1 MIPMASG
8 LRNDRGSVIVIALV
22 LILAMTI
29 LGLALFDLAQIEGQL
44 ASTSQA
50 DARALYVAQA
60 GLERGIRELRTG
72 FLQDAYA
79 SASWADAT
87 NGPTCTPSA
96 CDAAQY
102 RLMNIASTAVP
113 PTGTDPGG
121 TYAVEMKLVLVA
133 EANNPISQG
142 AGFTYPY
149 GQECIPDTGTPTVC
163 ANLVF
168 LRSTGTANGP
178 PGFNGTAM
186 VQTLV
191 KATPTSPFAAAL
203 TAAGTTG
210 APNPAI
216 DGRFRVAGTVQALGT
231 GTSNPIVHFQGG
243 PGDGIRNNYQTLD
256 GTYELDRILRRQLVC
271 PPQTNCAG
279 GANLVESLGAEL
291 RVYGNVTAT
300 QVQVSNNTDAGTNAN
315 TAAYGQATNTRV
327 GKGRID
333 GVYVADGCLLPCTG
347 GVFVL
352 GAGANIWVDYN
363 NYTKPYPDRPPKL
376 PLWYV
381 GGNNYPAL
389 DNPSS
394 INGTAYASYS
404 SNFMDPS
411 AGGRAARLDNQ
422 RVNGGV
428 CPNNT
433 ALTFWECSA
442 GLDPANVILFPLDPS
457 TWPPTL
463 GTLFAQ
469 VNGFSGDGTG
479 CGPTGGS
486 FTNCSPPF
494 RHSFTFTDKT
504 GAVRN
509 AEICW
514 KRTTM
519 TNDPAN
525 RDAGVNGPNLP
536 SQVVLAQRPLTLE
549 FGIPDCTAPNPPS
562 DPILIYF
569 PSSIWI
575 SRGSP
580 GLFIYT
586 YRGSA
591 IIMQANQPL
600 NFEETL
606 ISYCVR
612 STAAPG
618 TECAAGQLFAE
629 DHLMVFLTAGL
640 VDIGI
645 ANNNVN
651 TVMAY
656 VWTDQFM
663 RIQRDT
669 RIIGS
674 LRGNHLCFQNAN
686 LAPCTTPGGGS
697 TPNVLQATA
706 WDLRKIPEELPGGG
720 ASGDRWRVDSVP
732 RFWMVCRPGAVP
744 STPTANCGYQ

>member
-1 MIPMASG
+1 MPTASG

-50 DARALYVAQA
+50 DARALYIAQA
-60 GLERGIRELRTG
+60 GLERGVRELRTG
-72 FLQDAYA
+72 FLADAYA
-79 SASWADAT
+79 SASWADAAT
-87 NGPTCTPSA
+87 DPKCTPLA
-96 CDAAQY
+96 CDATQY
-102 RLMNIASTAVP
+102 RLMIIANTTVP
-113 PTGTDPGG
+113 ATGTDPGG
-121 TYAVEMKLVLVA
+121 TYALEMKLVLVA

-142 AGFTYPY
+142 AAFTYPY
-149 GQECIPDTGTPTVC
+149 GQECIPDTVTPAVC

-168 LRSTGTANGP
+168 LRSTGTASGP
-178 PGFNGTAM
+178 PGFNATAM

-210 APNPAI
+210 APAPAI
-216 DGRFRVAGTVQALGT
+216 DGRFVVAGTVQALGFT
-231 GTSNPIVHFQGG
+231 TSNPVVQFQGG
-243 PGDGIRNNYQTLD
+243 AGDGMRNNYQTLD
-256 GTYELDRILRRQLVC
+256 GTYVLDRIRRRQLVC
-271 PPQTNCAG
+271 PPQTNCGG

-291 RVYGNVTAT
+291 RVYGNVTNT
-300 QVQVSNNTDAGTNAN
+300 QVQLSSNVIAGQN
-315 TAAYGQATNTRV
+315 TNTGSYGGAAGGLRPA
-327 GKGRID
+327 GKGRLD
-333 GVYVADGCLLPCTG
+333 GVYVADGCPLPCTSG
-347 GVFVL
+347 AFVF

-363 NYTKPYPDRPPKL
+363 NYTKPYPDRPPRL
-376 PLWYV
+376 PLWYAAGPSIPV
-381 GGNNYPAL
+381 LN
-389 DNPSS
+389 NPSS
-394 INGTAYASYS
+394 INGTAYPSYS
-404 SNFMDPS
+404 TDFMVARGAPL
-411 AGGRAARLDNQ
+411 AGP

-433 ALTFWECSA
+433 ALMLWECSA
-442 GLDPANVILFPLDPS
+442 GLNPLVA
-457 TWPPTL
+457 PTL
-463 GTLFAQ
+463 GTLFSQ
-469 VNGFSGDGTG
+469 VNGFSGDGG
-479 CGPTGGS
+479 SCGPTGGS

-504 GAVRN
+504 GGLPRN

-514 KRTTM
+514 KRTAM

-536 SQVVLAQRPLTLE
+536 SQAVAAQRPLTLE

-562 DPILIYF
+562 DPILVYF
-569 PSSIWI
+569 PSPIWI
-575 SRGSP
+575 SRGSAGGP
-580 GLFIYT
+580 FIYT

-591 IIMQANQPL
+591 IIMQANNSL
-600 NFEETL
+600 NFEESL
-606 ISYCVR
+606 VSYCT
-612 STAAPG
+612 SSPG
-618 TECAAGQLFAE
+618 TQCPAGPPGELFAE
-629 DHLMVFLTAGL
+629 DHLLVFLTFGL
-640 VDIGI
+640 VDIGM

-656 VWTDQFM
+656 VWTDQYM
-663 RIQRDT
+663 SIRRDT
-669 RIIGS
+669 NFIGS
-674 LRGNHLCFQNAN
+674 LRGNHLCFSNASA
-686 LAPCTTPGGGS
+686 APCSTPGGG
-697 TPNVLQATA
+697 PDPYVFQATA